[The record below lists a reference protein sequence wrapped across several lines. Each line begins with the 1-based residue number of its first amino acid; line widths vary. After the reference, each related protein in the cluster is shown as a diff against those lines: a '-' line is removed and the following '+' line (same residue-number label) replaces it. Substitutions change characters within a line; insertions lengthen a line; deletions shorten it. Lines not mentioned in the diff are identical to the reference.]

1 VPNHGGDIQTAGSNM
16 ANAGAGDRHS
26 DTVAVMTATG
36 YRERMPSPDLA
47 ADVACTWTGHIGDS
61 GDPYTDRV
69 LPDGCVDVIWD
80 GTRLLVAGPD
90 TGPVPIRSAPDTTFV
105 GIRLRPGRAAGVIGR
120 PTSDI
125 RDQRP
130 DLAELWGPM
139 RTDRL
144 VTEVAEAPDTTTVEA
159 VLERAVRRRL
169 ATAPTP
175 DRVIDALVATLRSRP
190 PTGPGLVATLA
201 TDLGVSE
208 RSLHRRCSAAVGY
221 GPKILDR
228 VLRFRRALA
237 LMESN
242 ATAGLGA
249 LAAAAGYADQAHLTR
264 ECRRMSGQTPS
275 ELFKTPA

>member
-1 VPNHGGDIQTAGSNM
+1 M
-16 ANAGAGDRHS
+16 A
-26 DTVAVMTATG
+26 ATE

-61 GDPYTDRV
+61 GEPYTDRV

-80 GTRLLVAGPD
+80 GARLLVAGPD
-90 TGPVPIRSAPDTTFV
+90 TGPVPLRPAPDTTFV
-105 GIRLRPGRAAGVIGR
+105 GIRLWPGRAAGVIGR

-139 RTDRL
+139 STDRL
-144 VTEVAEAPDTTTVEA
+144 VTEVADAPDTTAVEA

-169 ATAPTP
+169 TTAPTP
-175 DRVIDALVATLRSRP
+175 DRVVDALVATLRSQP

-201 TDLGVSE
+201 TGLGVTE
-208 RSLHRRCSAAVGY
+208 RSLHRRCSTAVGY

-237 LMESN
+237 LAESD
-242 ATAGLGA
+242 ATTGLGA
-249 LAAAAGYADQAHLTR
+249 LAATAGYADQAHLSR